1 MIRPK
6 TATPNKSYTMRQSL
20 GGKTQVICYSM
31 GSCALGQLL
40 VAWSDR
46 GICAVGLADTP
57 DQLILSLQADFA
69 DHSLQNINPVDSPYF
84 STVHRFIE
92 VPSASPPDLPLDLI
106 GTAFQRRTW
115 QALTNIPPGQTLSYA
130 QLARNA
136 GKPSA
141 VRAVANACG
150 ANRIAI
156 LVPCHRVVCSDGTP
170 GGYRWGSDRKQAL
183 LALEASIHH

>member
-1 MIRPK
+1 M
-6 TATPNKSYTMRQSL
+6 
-20 GGKTQVICYSM
+20 ICYSI

-69 DHSLQNINPVDSPYF
+69 DHPLQKIDPASSPYF

-92 VPSASPPDLPLDLI
+92 VPSASPPDLPLDLM
-106 GTAFQRRTW
+106 GTAFQQRVW
-115 QALTNIPPGQTLSYA
+115 QALTDILPGQTLSYA

-141 VRAVANACG
+141 IRAVANACG

-156 LVPCHRVVCSDGTP
+156 LVPCHRVVRSDGTP
-170 GGYRWGSDRKQAL
+170 GGYRWGADRKQTL
-183 LALEASIHH
+183 LAREATTPDL